1 MNHVHG
7 GISIRMH
14 LVLRPSP
21 AGLVANVLQ
30 SADVARLLAAEPG
43 ARAYSL
49 DCTLLDL
56 LESHRLRWTPLE
68 PMETIEGNRPGANAS
83 SSSQERRQGHSA
95 A

>member
-7 GISIRMH
+7 GIQIH
-14 LVLRPSP
+14 INLVLRPSP
-21 AGLVANVLQ
+21 AGMVATLLQ

-56 LESHRLRWTPLE
+56 LENHRLRWTPLE
-68 PMETIEGNRPGANAS
+68 PMETTNTQAPARTPRHS
-83 SSSQERRQGHSA
+83 RQDDRWQRFGT
-95 A
+95 

>member
-7 GISIRMH
+7 NISIRMH

-21 AGLVANVLQ
+21 AGMVATLLQ

-49 DCTLLDL
+49 GKT
-56 LESHRLRWTPLE
+56 RRWAARSSTRPAKSATWPTPCGGRRADVSPHTPPHGVPE
-68 PMETIEGNRPGANAS
+68 RPA
-83 SSSQERRQGHSA
+83 
-95 A
+95 

>member
-21 AGLVANVLQ
+21 AGMVATLLQ
-30 SADVARLLAAEPG
+30 SADVARLLAADPG

-68 PMETIEGNRPGANAS
+68 TIEGNRPGANAS
-83 SSSQERRQGHSA
+83 RSSQERRQGHSA